1 MKKLKIILLSL
12 LILSFLI
19 HLLQAAWGG
28 EESLVAPGAE
38 IETVG
43 EDFKFTEGPAVDAK
57 GDLFFTDIPATRIY
71 KLPLKGKLTVFR
83 ENTGGANGLFFD
95 KKGNLLACE
104 GNNHR
109 VVSIAPDG
117 EVTVLADKYND
128 KQFNKPNDL
137 WIDPKG
143 GVYFSDPLYG
153 RKKNRHQDGEHVYY
167 ITPVRKDVIRVIDDM
182 VRPNG
187 IIGTPDGKTLYV
199 ADHGG
204 KKTYKYK
211 INRDGTLSG
220 KELFVSKGSDGM
232 TIDDKG
238 NIYLTSGDLLIFNP
252 DGKMITKIDIPQKP
266 TNVCFGGKDMQT
278 LFITA
283 RKGVYYIRM
292 KVKGVSYFKSN
303 K

>member
-1 MKKLKIILLSL
+1 M
-12 LILSFLI
+12 
-19 HLLQAAWGG
+19 HLLQAAWVDKDT
-28 EESLVAPGAE
+28 LIAPGAKL
-38 IETVG
+38 ETVG

-57 GDLFFTDIPATRIY
+57 GDLYFSDIRATRIY
-71 KLPLKGKLTVFR
+71 KLPLEGKLTVFR
-83 ENTGGANGLFFD
+83 EDTGGANGLFFD

-117 EVTVLADKYND
+117 KVTVLADKYND
-128 KQFNKPNDL
+128 KLFNKPNDL
-137 WIDPKG
+137 WIDQKG
-143 GVYFSDPLYG
+143 GVYFSDPAYG
-153 RKKNRHQDGEHVYY
+153 KRAKKYQDGEHVYY
-167 ITPVRKDVIRVIDDM
+167 ITPGRKDVIRVINDM

-199 ADHGG
+199 TDHGG
-204 KKTYKYK
+204 KETYKYK
-211 INRDGTLSG
+211 INKDGTLSG
-220 KELFVSKGSDGM
+220 KELFVSEGSDGM

-238 NIYLTSGDLLIFNP
+238 NLYLTSNDLLIFNP
-252 DGKMITKIDIPQKP
+252 AGKMIKKIDIPQKP
-266 TNVCFGGKDMQT
+266 TNVCFGGKDNQT

-283 RKGVYYIRM
+283 RKGVYFIRM